1 MPENRPENRPEN
13 DLVVVNHLR
22 KSYGTTVAV
31 EDVSLTVRP
40 GEIFGIL
47 GPNGAGKTT
56 TVESIAGLRTPDAG
70 TVRVDG
76 LDPRERRTE
85 ITSLIGVQLQ
95 AGELPDRIKAREAL
109 ELYASFY
116 PSPADPAELLA
127 RLGLTKVRNTA
138 FAKLSGGQKQRLS
151 IALALIG
158 NPRIAI
164 LDELTTGLD
173 PQARRDTWELVKQI
187 RDTGVT
193 IILVT
198 HFMEEA
204 EYLCD
209 RIAIIDAG
217 RVIALDTPAALIEAA
232 RSGQRISFRVAGE
245 LDDAILKAL
254 PAVGSVQYDGDRFV
268 VTGNDD
274 LLVAV
279 VTELAGRGLA
289 PVDLQTEQT
298 TLDDAF
304 LALAGRDFEGAQR

>member
-1 MPENRPENRPEN
+1 MPAVPSEG
-13 DLVVVNHLR
+13 DLVVVSNLR
-22 KSYGTTVAV
+22 KTYGATVAV
-31 EDVSLTVRP
+31 DDVSLTVRP

-70 TVRVDG
+70 TVRVAG
-76 LDPRERRTE
+76 LDPRKRRTE

-95 AGELPDRIKAREAL
+95 ASELPERIKAREAL

-116 PSPADPAELLA
+116 PDPADPAKLLEQ
-127 RLGLTKVRNTA
+127 LGLTKVQETA

-151 IALALIG
+151 IALALVG
-158 NPRIAI
+158 QPKIAI

-187 RDTGVT
+187 RDSGVT

-209 RIAIIDAG
+209 RIAIIDNG
-217 RVIALDTPAALIEAA
+217 VVVALDTPGGLVDSA
-232 RSGQRISFRVAGE
+232 RPEQRISFKFAGE
-245 LDDAILKAL
+245 LDAAVLTAL
-254 PAVGSVQYDGDRFV
+254 PAVRSVARDGDRIV

-274 LLVAV
+274 LLVEV
-279 VTELAGRGLA
+279 VVELAGRGQ
-289 PVDLQTEQT
+289 PPRDVQTEKT

-304 LALAGRDFEGAQR
+304 LALAGRNLEGADR

>member
-1 MPENRPENRPEN
+1 MPENTLD
-13 DLVVVNHLR
+13 DLVVVQNLR
-22 KSYGTTVAV
+22 KTYGATVAV
-31 EDVSLTVRP
+31 DDVSLTVHP

-56 TVESIAGLRTPDAG
+56 TVESIAGLRTPDGG
-70 TVRVDG
+70 TVRVAG
-76 LDPRERRTE
+76 LDPHARRSE

-95 AGELPDRIKAREAL
+95 SSELPEKIKTREAL

-116 PSPADPAELLA
+116 PAPRDPAELLEE
-127 RLGLTKVRNTA
+127 LGLTKVRNTA

-151 IALALIG
+151 IALALVG
-158 NPRIAI
+158 NPKVAI

-173 PQARRDTWELVKQI
+173 PQARRDAWELVRKI

-204 EYLCD
+204 EHLCD
-209 RIAIIDAG
+209 RIAIIDGG
-217 RVIALDTPAALIEAA
+217 RVVALDTPAGLVDAA
-232 RSGQRISFRVAGE
+232 RSEQRITFRLPAPLTDETV
-245 LDDAILKAL
+245 LTSL
-254 PAVGSVQYDGDRFV
+254 PAVKTVAVDNDRFI

-274 LLVAV
+274 VLVAV
-279 VTELAGRGLA
+279 VTELAARGLA
-289 PVDLQTEQT
+289 PLDLHTEQT

-304 LALAGRDFEGAQR
+304 LLLAGKNFEGAN

>member
-1 MPENRPENRPEN
+1 MPENTLD
-13 DLVVVNHLR
+13 DLVVVKNLR
-22 KSYGTTVAV
+22 KTYGATVAV
-31 EDVSLTVRP
+31 DDVSLTVHP

-56 TVESIAGLRTPDAG
+56 TVESIAGLRTPDG
-70 TVRVDG
+70 GSVRVAG
-76 LDPRERRTE
+76 LDPHTSRGE

-95 AGELPDRIKAREAL
+95 SSELPDKIKAREAL

-116 PSPADPAELLA
+116 PAPRDPEELLA
-127 RLGLTKVRNTA
+127 ELGLTKVQNTA

-151 IALALIG
+151 IALALVG
-158 NPRIAI
+158 NPKVAI

-173 PQARRDTWELVKQI
+173 PQARRDTWELVRKI

-204 EYLCD
+204 EHLCD
-209 RIAIIDAG
+209 RIAIIDGG
-217 RVIALDTPAALIEAA
+217 RVVALDTPAGLVEAA
-232 RSGQRISFRVAGE
+232 RSEQRISFRLPAP
-245 LDDAILKAL
+245 LADDTVLTSL
-254 PAVGSVQYDGDRFV
+254 PAVKTVAVDHDRFV

-274 LLVAV
+274 VLVAV
-279 VTELAGRGLA
+279 VTELAARGLA
-289 PVDLQTEQT
+289 PIDLHTEQT

-304 LALAGRDFEGAQR
+304 LLLAGKNFEGAN

>member
-1 MPENRPENRPEN
+1 MPSVPSEG

-22 KSYGTTVAV
+22 KTYGATVAV
-31 EDVSLTVRP
+31 DDVSLTVRA

-70 TVRVDG
+70 TVRVAG

-85 ITSLIGVQLQ
+85 ITSMVGVQLQ
-95 AGELPDRIKAREAL
+95 AGELPERIKVREAL

-116 PSPADPAELLA
+116 PDPADPAELLE
-127 RLGLTKVRNTA
+127 RLGLTKVRDTA

-158 NPRIAI
+158 NPKIAI

-173 PQARRDTWELVKQI
+173 PQARRDTWELVRQI
-187 RDTGVT
+187 RDSGVT

-217 RVIALDTPAALIEAA
+217 LVVALDTPAGLVDSA
-232 RSGQRISFRVAGE
+232 RSEQRISFRVPGV
-245 LDDAILKAL
+245 LDDAVLKAL
-254 PAVGSVQYDGDRFV
+254 PAVNSVARDRDRVV
-268 VTGNDD
+268 VTGNED

-289 PVDLQTEQT
+289 PLDLHTEQA

-304 LALAGRDFEGAQR
+304 LALAGRNFEGADR

>member
-1 MPENRPENRPEN
+1 MPENTPD
-13 DLVVVNHLR
+13 DLVVVKNLR
-22 KSYGTTVAV
+22 KTYGATVAV
-31 EDVSLTVRP
+31 ADVSLTVRP

-56 TVESIAGLRTPDAG
+56 TVESIAGLRTPDG
-70 TVRVDG
+70 GSVRVAG
-76 LDPRERRTE
+76 LDPHTNRGE

-95 AGELPDRIKAREAL
+95 SSELPDKIKAREAL

-116 PSPADPAELLA
+116 PAPRDPAELLA
-127 RLGLTKVRNTA
+127 ELGLTKVQNTA

-151 IALALIG
+151 IALALVG
-158 NPRIAI
+158 NPKVAI

-173 PQARRDTWELVKQI
+173 PQARRDTWELVRKI

-204 EYLCD
+204 EHLCD
-209 RIAIIDAG
+209 RIAVIDGG
-217 RVIALDTPAALIEAA
+217 RVIALDTPAGLIDAA
-232 RSGQRISFRVAGE
+232 RSEQRISFR
-245 LDDAILKAL
+245 L
-254 PAVGSVQYDGDRFV
+254 PAPLTDQTVLTSLAAVKTVAVDNDRFV

-274 LLVAV
+274 VLVAV
-279 VTELAGRGLA
+279 VTELAARGLA
-289 PVDLQTEQT
+289 PIDLHTEQT

-304 LALAGRDFEGAQR
+304 LLLAGKNLEGAN

>member
-1 MPENRPENRPEN
+1 MPENTLD
-13 DLVVVNHLR
+13 DLVVVKNLR
-22 KSYGTTVAV
+22 KTYGATVAV
-31 EDVSLTVRP
+31 ADVSLTVHP

-56 TVESIAGLRTPDAG
+56 TVESIAGLRTPDGG
-70 TVRVDG
+70 TVRVAG
-76 LDPRERRTE
+76 LDPHSSRGE

-95 AGELPDRIKAREAL
+95 SSELPDKIKAREAL

-116 PSPADPAELLA
+116 PAPRDPAELLA
-127 RLGLTKVRNTA
+127 ELGLTKVQNTA

-151 IALALIG
+151 IALALVG
-158 NPRIAI
+158 NPKVAI

-173 PQARRDTWELVKQI
+173 PQARRDTWELVRKI

-204 EYLCD
+204 EHLCD
-209 RIAIIDAG
+209 RIAVIDGG
-217 RVIALDTPAALIEAA
+217 RVVALDTPAGLIDAA
-232 RSGQRISFRVAGE
+232 RSEQRISFRLPAPLTDETV
-245 LDDAILKAL
+245 LTSL
-254 PAVGSVQYDGDRFV
+254 PAVKTVTVVNDRFV
-268 VTGNDD
+268 VSGNDD

-279 VTELAGRGLA
+279 VTELAARGLA
-289 PVDLQTEQT
+289 PIDLHTEQT

-304 LALAGRDFEGAQR
+304 LLLAGKNFEGAN